1 MDRSYFEFPN
11 AKNLAAY
18 HLSGQTLYFN
28 TLSKLN
34 LEELNLQFKKKKF
47 EVSTMKS
54 ASLIVHEAAHY
65 FDNLATLSG
74 QQILQKNYN
83 ALNELNSEENS
94 FLLDYYN
101 TLSSWRHTHYIPK
114 NVKKINDSDK
124 RKWSYNI
131 DSGFAVDALGESMAK
146 IFLRSIFKYDK
157 QFLCNVPFSIEAL
170 WETNAMWAEIAYQVN
185 TLILCDDESTKIVGM
200 HELHRDL
207 INYIYNSELLVYS
220 SAAHFVSSFLND
232 SDIYKA
238 FIVSKALATISLNL
252 PLKYYSKIK
261 PTNQTIFRE
270 IPAAILRFDKSLNP
284 TVIYLILLENLVNSK
299 VNFWLNDDQIDI
311 NKILKVSNLPNIE
324 ILNWEIINEMH
335 NLNVKDP
342 NGEYSELYNQNKKKG
357 IELFSK
363 FGIEGMLNYHPA
375 ILIDVARYSEACVFG
390 EDMEETA
397 AYNRHDKFRDLEK
410 LMNQKLSSI
419 KVE

>member
-1 MDRSYFEFPN
+1 MNRSYFEFPN
-11 AKNLAAY
+11 ATELAAY
-18 HLSGQTLYFN
+18 YLTGQTLYFN
-28 TLSKLN
+28 TLSKLH
-34 LEELNLQFKKKKF
+34 LEELIQQFNKKKF

-74 QQILQKNYN
+74 QQILLKNYN

-94 FLLDYYN
+94 SLLDYYN
-101 TLSSWRHTHYIPK
+101 TLSYWKHMHYIPK
-114 NVKKINDSDK
+114 NVSKINDSDN

-131 DSGFAVDALGESMAK
+131 DSGFAVDALGNPTGK

-185 TLILCDDESTKIVGM
+185 TLILCDDESTKTIGI

-207 INYIYNSELLVYS
+207 RNYIYNSELLVYS

-270 IPAAILRFDKSLNP
+270 IPAAMLNFDKSLNP
-284 TVIYLILLENLVNSK
+284 TVIYLILLENLVNSE
-299 VNFWLNDDQIDI
+299 VDFWLNDDQIDI
-311 NKILKVSNLPNIE
+311 NKILKASNLPNME
-324 ILNWEIINEMH
+324 ILNREIIDEMY

-342 NGEYSELYNQNKKKG
+342 NGDYSEMYNQNKEKG
-357 IELFSK
+357 ILLFSK
-363 FGIEGMLNYHPA
+363 FGIEGMLNHHPA
-375 ILIDVARYSEACVFG
+375 ILIDVARDSDACVFG

-397 AYNRHDKFRDLEK
+397 AYNKHDKFRDLK
-410 LMNQKLSSI
+410 ISMDQKLSLI
-419 KVE
+419 KV